1 MKYMLSA
8 QIFEKGFRTILAHK
22 YKSNFPTKI
31 GPFLGSK
38 KNSFGNPT
46 NDTTNVDSM
55 YKNDQYHKYMV
66 RWIKT
71 RPKN

>member
-1 MKYMLSA
+1 MP
-8 QIFEKGFRTILAHK
+8 GRTILAHK

-46 NDTTNVDSM
+46 NDTTNVC
-55 YKNDQYHKYMV
+55 
-66 RWIKT
+66 IKMT
-71 RPKN
+71 NITNIWFVGLKRD